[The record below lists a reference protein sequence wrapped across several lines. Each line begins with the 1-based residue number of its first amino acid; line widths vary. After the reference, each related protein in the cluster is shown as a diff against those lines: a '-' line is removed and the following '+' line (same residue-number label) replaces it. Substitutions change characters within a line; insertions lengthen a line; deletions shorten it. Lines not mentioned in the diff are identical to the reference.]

1 MTAGFTVTAGWDLPV
16 GDHSQVHAAVAL
28 AGAAAAHA
36 RLVPADRAACELI
49 ATELAT
55 NLARH
60 PRDGRLVATATD
72 PGPCAWVQLTAVSHG
87 PGVAGADVALA
98 AGHSAADSLG
108 GGLGACRRAAGA
120 FDMYGAPGAGTVVV
134 ARVGAG
140 SRLPAGSGGSSGSG
154 VPGGAGGAPAVR
166 VGGILSARPGERESG
181 DGWGIWWDAEGLT
194 VVILDGLGHG
204 PEAAQACEAGLR
216 SVAARAPGGPAGGP
230 ADLLTDL
237 DRHLR
242 GGRGA
247 VGAVARLEHD
257 QLHFGG
263 IGNIGARLSGAR
275 RAQGLVSGMGTL
287 GLGQRL
293 RPVATTLPWGPA
305 SVFSA
310 HTDGIRPV
318 WDLSR
323 YPGATRRDPAIL
335 AALIWRDAPAGAAGA
350 PGRADDT
357 AIVVV
362 SGAAPEARAAAGPA
376 PGARAL
382 AGPAPEARA

>member
-1 MTAGFTVTAGWDLPV
+1 MTAGFAVSAGWDLPV

-36 RLVPADRAACELI
+36 RLVPAERAACELI

-60 PRDGRLVATATD
+60 ARDGRLVATATD
-72 PGPCAWVQLTAVSHG
+72 PGPFAWVQVTAVDHG
-87 PGVAGADVALA
+87 PGVAGVDPAPADGYSTAN
-98 AGHSAADSLG
+98 SLG

-120 FDMYGAPGAGTVVV
+120 FDMYGAPGTGTVVV

-140 SRLPAGSGGSSGSG
+140 SRLPAAPAPS
-154 VPGGAGGAPAVR
+154 APAVPGVPAVPPGAAPAIR

-181 DGWGIWWDAEGLT
+181 DGWGTWWGAEGLT
-194 VVILDGLGHG
+194 VVIVDGLGHG
-204 PEAAQACEAGLR
+204 PEAALARDAGLR
-216 SVAARAPGGPAGGP
+216 SVGGRAAGDPPARP
-230 ADLLTDL
+230 AALLTEL
-237 DRHLR
+237 DRDLR

-293 RPVATTLPWGPA
+293 RPVVTTLPWSPR

-310 HTDGIRPV
+310 HTDGIRPA

-323 YPGATRRDPAIL
+323 YPGAAGRDPAIL
-335 AALIWRDAPAGAAGA
+335 AALIWRDAAARAGDAT
-350 PGRADDT
+350 RSDDT
-357 AIVVV
+357 AVVV
-362 SGAAPEARAAAGPA
+362 VAGAAPETRS
-376 PGARAL
+376 
-382 AGPAPEARA
+382 

>member
-1 MTAGFTVTAGWDLPV
+1 MTHGFTVTAGWDLPV
-16 GDHSQVHAAVAL
+16 GDHSQVHAAAAL

-36 RLVPADRAACELI
+36 RLIPADRAACELI

-60 PRDGRLVATATD
+60 ARDGRLVATATD
-72 PGPCAWVQLTAVSHG
+72 PGPCAWVQLTAVDRG
-87 PGVAGADVALA
+87 PGVADVDAALA
-98 AGHSAADSLG
+98 DGYSTANSLG

-120 FDMYGAPGAGTVVV
+120 FDMYAAPGAGTVVV

-140 SRLPAGSGGSSGSG
+140 SRLPAGAAAAAASAGPAGSG
-154 VPGGAGGAPAVR
+154 APGVPAPPVVR

-194 VVILDGLGHG
+194 VVIVDGLGHG
-204 PEAAQACEAGLR
+204 PEAARAREAGLR
-216 SVAARAPGGPAGGP
+216 SAAERAPGGP

-237 DRHLR
+237 DRGLR

-263 IGNIGARLSGAR
+263 IGNIGARLSGAG

-310 HTDGIRPV
+310 HTDGIRPA

-323 YPGATRRDPAIL
+323 YPGAARRDPAIL

-357 AIVVV
+357 AVVVV
-362 SGAAPEARAAAGPA
+362 SGAAAEARAAAGPA
-376 PGARAL
+376 PEAL
-382 AGPAPEARA
+382 A

>member
-28 AGAAAAHA
+28 TGAAAAHA
-36 RLVPADRAACELI
+36 RLSPADRAACELI

-60 PRDGRLVATATD
+60 ARDGRLVATATD
-72 PGPCAWVQLTAVSHG
+72 PGPCAWVQLTAVDHG
-87 PGVAGADVALA
+87 PGVADVDVAVTDGYSTA
-98 AGHSAADSLG
+98 NSLG
-108 GGLGACRRAAGA
+108 GGLGACQRAAGA

-140 SRLPAGSGGSSGSG
+140 SRLPAGSGG
-154 VPGGAGGAPAVR
+154 APAAR

-194 VVILDGLGHG
+194 VVIVDGLGHG
-204 PEAAQACEAGLR
+204 PGAAQAREVGLR
-216 SVAARAPGGPAGGP
+216 SVAGRAPGGPAARP
-230 ADLLTDL
+230 AGLLTDL

-275 RAQGLVSGMGTL
+275 RAQGLVSGLGTL

-293 RPVATTLPWGPA
+293 RPVTTTLPWGPA

-310 HTDGIRPV
+310 HTDGIRPA

-323 YPGATRRDPAIL
+323 YPGAARRDPAIL
-335 AALIWRDAPAGAAGA
+335 AALIWRDAPAGAPGA

-357 AIVVV
+357 AVVVV
-362 SGAAPEARAAAGPA
+362 SGAPPEVRAAAGPSPEARAAAGPT
-376 PGARAL
+376 L
-382 AGPAPEARA
+382 EARA